1 MTLKITFTASELAN
15 KLNGTLYGENCHI
28 QNVGTVLN
36 GTAGQVGFYAD
47 GKYHHQLADSRLS
60 LLLTATVEKD
70 FRGSQIVVEDVR
82 KSWRILTEA
91 FEEERLAASRSVGIH
106 SSAIIAETA
115 VIGEGVNIGAGA
127 VIEDDVTLGAHV
139 TVSAQAFIGRGV
151 VIGTNTSIGAGARIL
166 HGTIIGE
173 RCNILANAVIGE
185 RGFGNSFEDGRWLAL
200 PQLGGVRIGND
211 VEVGAGT
218 MIDRGA
224 VGDTIIHDGVKLDN
238 LIQVAHNVEI
248 GEHTAIAGCC
258 VIAGSVKFGKYCIVG
273 GATVFAGHIEICDG
287 AHFTGH
293 SSISKS
299 ITEPGMYSA
308 AFPAMPTRQW
318 NRFVAKLRILGKDK

>member
-1 MTLKITFTASELAN
+1 MTFTANEIAQMLGGV
-15 KLNGTLYGENCHI
+15 LHGENCQI
-28 QNVGTVLN
+28 VNVGTVRD
-36 GTAGQVGFYAD
+36 GKIGQVGFYAD
-47 GKYHHQLADSRLS
+47 GKYHSQLIDSKLS
-60 LLLTATVEKD
+60 LLLTAKVESQFK
-70 FRGSQIVVEDVR
+70 GSQIVVADVR
-82 KSWRILTEA
+82 KSWRVLTEK
-91 FEEERLAASRSVGIH
+91 FETLRVVASCHSGIH
-106 SSAIIAETA
+106 ISAMIAESA
-115 VIGEGVNIGAGA
+115 EIGEGANIGAYA
-127 VIEDDVTLGAHV
+127 VIEAGAKIGLNVTIE
-139 TVSAQAFIGRGV
+139 AQAFIGQGV
-151 VIGTNTSIGAGARIL
+151 KIGAGTRIGAGARIL
-166 HGTIIGE
+166 HGTTIGE

-211 VEVGAGT
+211 VEIGAGT

-273 GATVFAGHIEICDG
+273 GASVFAGHIDICDG

-299 ITEPGMYSA
+299 ITEPGMYSSG
-308 AFPAMPTRQW
+308 FPAMPTRQW